1 MRDPC
6 VTSLS
11 QAAVMD
17 VLFVFWRNPER
28 KKQTCVFARAFMRHR
43 SGRVALTDFPLLL
56 LASSTEEER
65 LCGEAF
71 VVSTS
76 LVFSGEV

>member
-1 MRDPC
+1 MC
-6 VTSLS
+6 HVTLAGSH
-11 QAAVMD
+11 D
-17 VLFVFWRNPER
+17 GCIIHFWRNPEH

-76 LVFSGEV
+76 LVFSSGV

>member
-1 MRDPC
+1 M
-6 VTSLS
+6 
-11 QAAVMD
+11 A
-17 VLFVFWRNPER
+17 
-28 KKQTCVFARAFMRHR
+28 
-43 SGRVALTDFPLLL
+43 RVALTDFPLLL

-76 LVFSGEV
+76 LVFSGGV